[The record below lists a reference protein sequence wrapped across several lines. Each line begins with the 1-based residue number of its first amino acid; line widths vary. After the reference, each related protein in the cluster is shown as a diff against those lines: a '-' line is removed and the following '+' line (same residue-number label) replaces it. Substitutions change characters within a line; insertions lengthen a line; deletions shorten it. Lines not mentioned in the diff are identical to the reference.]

1 VVQRGARGCAGWAA
15 RTCVGVSHVKAR
27 TVASA
32 KNSTPTE
39 KLIAMHPSALP
50 NDLIGLALAVLL
62 LGVKHGFDADHLAAI
77 DGMTQYNARA
87 RPRLAQW
94 AGLWFALGHGTVLTA
109 IALGVSGLAFEAR
122 VPAWLAPLGA
132 WVAIAILLLLAGLNL
147 GSALCTPGHQTTPLV
162 GWRSGL
168 FGHLLCVDNPAKAMS
183 VGALFAVSFDTVSQA
198 VLFSVTAVHF
208 GGWQPALLLAG
219 AFTVGMLITD
229 GLNAWLLC
237 RLLRRSDQRAR
248 IASRAMALAVAGVS
262 LLTAGFGVA
271 LQLVPTVAL
280 WSDGKQAWLGAA
292 IVAAMLFSY
301 GAGQVLA
308 RSIDRASVRA

>member
-1 VVQRGARGCAGWAA
+1 M
-15 RTCVGVSHVKAR
+15 
-27 TVASA
+27 
-32 KNSTPTE
+32 PTE
-39 KLIAMHPSALP
+39 KPIAMHPSALP
-50 NDLIGLALAVLL
+50 NDFIGLALAVLL

-122 VPAWLAPLGA
+122 VPAWLAPFGA

-147 GSALCTPGHQTTPLV
+147 GSALRTPGHQTTPLV

-168 FGHLLCVDNPAKAMS
+168 FAHLLRVDNPAKAMS

-198 VLFSVTAVHF
+198 VLFSATAVHF

-229 GLNAWLLC
+229 GLNAWFLS

-292 IVAAMLFSY
+292 IVTAMLLSY
-301 GAGQVLA
+301 GLGQVLA